1 MGRDFY
7 RSRREYIT
15 TSSTT
20 LRVVWYIKTINEE
33 NNNEI
38 EDVVEVAFRS
48 NGMRFTN
55 KLAELLPDDT
65 LVIPLDNTAQGVYTI
80 GDIKKE
86 IEKTDPNVKYWRTVE
101 VKE

>member
-1 MGRDFY
+1 M
-7 RSRREYIT
+7 
-15 TSSTT
+15 STT
-20 LRVVWYIKTINEE
+20 FGVKTEE
-33 NNNEI
+33 DI
-38 EDVVEVAFRS
+38 VEVAFRS

-80 GDIKKE
+80 GDIKKK
-86 IEKTDPNVKYWRTVE
+86 IEQTDPNVKYWRTVE